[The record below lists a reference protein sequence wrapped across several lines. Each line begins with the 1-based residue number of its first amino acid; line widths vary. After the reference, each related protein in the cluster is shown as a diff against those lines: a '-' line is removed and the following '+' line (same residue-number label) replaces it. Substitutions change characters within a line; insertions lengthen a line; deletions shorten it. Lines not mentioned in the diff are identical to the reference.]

1 MPSPSEHK
9 TVQARI
15 LAYAQEIGWTFV
27 SREEAERRRGFDP
40 EVPPAER
47 AKNRTLFF
55 DDLLDAKVREFNPR
69 YAEAEGALPGKFR
82 HLHTDIYG
90 NREFLDHLRNRGKF
104 FDHEE
109 KRERDLILID
119 YEDDL
124 SLPKEKWRN
133 TYEVTEEWAYHNGH
147 YGTRQDVV
155 FLINGIPVLV
165 IECKN
170 ANKEEAI
177 ALGVDQIRRYHSETP
192 ELFIPQQL
200 FTATDAIGFSYGVSW
215 NTVRRNIFN
224 WKHEEVGKLEEKVK
238 SFCAIPQVLAFLKD
252 YIVFAEKDEELNK
265 YILRQHQTGAVE
277 ATVTRALDPKRTRGL
292 IWHTQGSGKTFT
304 MIKAAERLFRTPE
317 ADKPTILLMIDRNE
331 LEDQMLKNL
340 SALGLG
346 NLEHAD
352 SIARLNQ
359 LLRDDYRGIIVTMI
373 HKFRDMPADLNLR
386 KNIYVLIDEAHRTTA
401 GDLGNFLMAGLP
413 NATFIGF
420 TGTPVDKTVY
430 GRGTFKTF
438 GCEDD
443 QGYLHKY
450 SIADS
455 IEDGTT
461 LPLYYQLAPNELLVP
476 HETLDKEFLSLA
488 EAEGMADIEELNKIL
503 ERAVNLKNFLK
514 GKERIQQVARF
525 VAKHYTENVEPLGY
539 KAFLVGVDREACAL
553 YKHALDQVL
562 PPEYSEVVYTGNNND
577 STLLKEF
584 HLDPKEER
592 QIRKSFGKLDQQP
605 KILIVTEKL
614 LTGFDAPVLY
624 AMYLDKPMRD
634 HTLLQAIA
642 RVNRPYENEAQEM
655 VKPHGFVLDFVG
667 IFDKLE
673 KALAFDSKEIN
684 AIVKDLKLLKV
695 LFQQKMQTKAP
706 VYLGLIER
714 NFNDKDIDTLI
725 EHFRDPER
733 RKEFFKEYKEIE
745 MLYEIISPDAF
756 LRLFIDDFT
765 TLSSI
770 YDIVRKAY
778 TKRVMVDRDFQKKT
792 NALVQEHVGGYT
804 SDGPLDPVKIDGT
817 TLELITKKR
826 GGEGTKVINLI
837 KSIQKTAEEE
847 SDDPFLI
854 AMAQRAQAVQE
865 SFEQRQTNT
874 AEALELLLKEVSR
887 NEERKKEQAEKGFD
901 GLTFFVYRT
910 LLDAKVANAETVS
923 RKIKEAFAANPNWKR
938 SEAALRELRKT
949 VTFAVFAEMDDLDA
963 VTQIVDGL
971 FTLLEKADRI

>member
-1 MPSPSEHK
+1 MSKPGEYK

-40 EVPPAER
+40 ELPPAER
-47 AKNRTLFF
+47 ARNRTLFF
-55 DDLLDAKVREFNPR
+55 DDLLDAKVRGFNPR

-82 HLHTDIYG
+82 HLHSDIYG
-90 NREFLDHLRNRGKF
+90 NREFLDYLRNRGKF
-104 FDHEE
+104 YDHEE

-119 YEDDL
+119 YEENL

-155 FLINGIPVLV
+155 FLTNGIPVLV

-170 ANKEEAI
+170 ANKDEAI
-177 ALGVDQIRRYHSETP
+177 ALGVDQIRRYHRETP

-224 WKHEEVGKLEEKVK
+224 WKHEEVGKLEDKVK
-238 SFCAIPQVLAFLKD
+238 SFCAIPQVLVFLKD

-304 MIKAAERLFRTPE
+304 MIKAAERLFREPS

-352 SIARLNQ
+352 SITRLNQ

-476 HETLDKEFLSLA
+476 HETLEKEFLSLA
-488 EAEGMADIEELNKIL
+488 EAEGVADIEELNKIL

-514 GKERIQQVARF
+514 GKERIQQVAGF

-577 STLLKEF
+577 SALLKEF
-584 HLDPKEER
+584 HLDPKAER
-592 QIRKSFGKLDQQP
+592 QIRKSFGKLDQKP

-706 VYLGLIER
+706 AYLGLIER

-733 RKEFFKEYKEIE
+733 RKEFFKEYKEVE

-756 LRLFIDDFT
+756 LRPFIDDFT

-874 AEALELLLKEVSR
+874 AEALEALLDEVSR

-910 LLDAKVANAETVS
+910 LLDAKVANAETVT

-949 VTFAVFAEMDDLDA
+949 VTFAIFAELDDLDA
-963 VTQIVDGL
+963 VTRIVDGL